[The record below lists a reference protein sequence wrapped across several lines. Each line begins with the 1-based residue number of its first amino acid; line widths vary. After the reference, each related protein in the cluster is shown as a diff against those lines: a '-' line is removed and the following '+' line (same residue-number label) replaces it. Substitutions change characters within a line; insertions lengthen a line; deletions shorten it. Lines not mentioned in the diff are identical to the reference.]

1 MTRTP
6 AHQEE
11 LSEEDETYRE
21 VSLFDF
27 SKMGWGGAGNP
38 ISADLPLEFQ
48 DPHLGTNRQFAFFW
62 VFPTFFGK

>member
-21 VSLFDF
+21 VSLT
-27 SKMGWGGAGNP
+27 SLRWAGGGGGGGGNP
-38 ISADLPLEFQ
+38 ISAD
-48 DPHLGTNRQFAFFW
+48 
-62 VFPTFFGK
+62 